1 MLKTPWALY
10 PTVGSRCL
18 VDTPEVLCA
27 CGVMN
32 KILDGHLMFVESQNL
47 ARNASSVPRAASFS
61 FGQAVHYPLGIPD
74 G

>member
-1 MLKTPWALY
+1 
-10 PTVGSRCL
+10 
-18 VDTPEVLCA
+18 
-27 CGVMN
+27 MN